1 MKGNIL
7 KPFLLMVALLI
18 GCLFSSCDKD
28 DDELQ
33 PSYDLNGT
41 VWIHQ
46 FKPEDHVSYAAK
58 ALVFGRN
65 NVDCFYLDSTFKVT
79 EHSYTVDYKID
90 GSMIEMG
97 MSKYP
102 FNDYSFACGPEWF
115 YRSDLKPSD
124 VLIR

>member
-1 MKGNIL
+1 MLKQIL
-7 KPFLLMVALLI
+7 PIIVLLI
-18 GCLFSSCDKD
+18 GSLFSSC
-28 DDELQ
+28 ENNSEEILQ

-65 NVDCFYLDSTFKVT
+65 NVACFYLDSTLKVT
-79 EHSYTVDYKID
+79 DYSYTVDYKIE
-90 GSMIEMG
+90 GSVIEIG
-97 MSKYP
+97 ISKHR
-102 FNDYSFACGPEWF
+102 FNDYCFACGPEWF

>member
-1 MKGNIL
+1 ML
-7 KPFLLMVALLI
+7 KQIHPIIVLLI
-18 GCLFSSCDKD
+18 GSLFSSC
-28 DDELQ
+28 ENNSEEILQ

-46 FKPEDHVSYAAK
+46 FKPEDHVSHAAK

-65 NVDCFYLDSTFKVT
+65 NVDCFYLDSTLKVT
-79 EHSYTVDYKID
+79 DYSYTVDYKIE
-90 GSMIEMG
+90 GSVIKMG